1 MSKTEQTLKAPPSSA
16 EGRAV
21 ARAPHESTAHASEN
35 KLHAA
40 AAKLLHSSP
49 PSTDRACAAAF

>member
-1 MSKTEQTLKAPPSSA
+1 MLKIDR
-16 EGRAV
+16 GGGD
-21 ARAPHESTAHASEN
+21 